1 MRKFSAHGIGKA
13 LSILMAVLVFSSFAA
28 KSLHC
33 FQHDNLISTVSSID
47 GENVDTISAD
57 CYLCD
62 FSFCQV
68 VPTSIPA
75 ILFYTG
81 LLLTI
86 TPQVIVPV
94 SNKKETRASL
104 RAPPVL

>member
-33 FQHDNLISTVSSID
+33 FQHDNLISTVSTD
-47 GENVDTISAD
+47 GENVDTVSAD

-62 FSFCQV
+62 FSSASHPCFHAPDPLGGLSDDRV
-68 VPTSIPA
+68 
-75 ILFYTG
+75 LF
-81 LLLTI
+81 
-86 TPQVIVPV
+86 
-94 SNKKETRASL
+94 L
-104 RAPPVL
+104 R

>member
-1 MRKFSAHGIGKA
+1 MRKFSAHSIGKA

-33 FQHDNLISTVSSID
+33 FQHDNLFNPVSID
-47 GENVDTISAD
+47 GESVETISAE

-75 ILFYTG
+75 ILFFTG

-94 SNKKETRASL
+94 SVKKETRASL

>member
-33 FQHDNLISTVSSID
+33 FQHDNLIRTVSTD
-47 GENVDTISAD
+47 GENVDTVSAD

-75 ILFYTG
+75 ILFFTG

-94 SNKKETRASL
+94 SKKKGTRASL